1 MDIREFLGALE
12 ENVENSGKMALFE
25 AGAEGSKVPAEFQKA
40 LEAANVPKYDWVY
53 KPEGYDLVVLE
64 HNKDG
69 EKAGSW
75 GMAFFTE
82 AAMRGAE
89 EKAAKKKLFAQ
100 EEGQLYEA
108 EVGMK
113 VLDYVPGNFLDIV
126 KLAIEVASNKQYKK
140 GFTPTQLTT
149 LKSKAKA
156 KK

>member
-1 MDIREFLGALE
+1 MDIREFLNALE
-12 ENVENSGKMALFE
+12 ENLEESGKLALFE
-25 AGAEGSKVPAEFQKA
+25 AGAEGSKVPEGVRKS
-40 LEAANVPKYDWVY
+40 LEAANVPKYEWVY

-64 HNKDG
+64 HSKDG

-75 GMAFFTE
+75 GMAFLTE
-82 AAMRGAE
+82 AAIRGAE
-89 EKAAKKKLFAQ
+89 ETPKKKIFD
-100 EEGQLYEA
+100 EELALNEA

-113 VLDYVPGNFLDIV
+113 VLDYVPGSFLDVV

-140 GFTPTQLTT
+140 GFTPSQLTT